1 MTEAL
6 KSSISP
12 GEIAEILQRAGYRA
26 NVIERDG
33 IAQVHSA
40 AQGLEFFVAFTS
52 SGPVQQARQ
61 ADLAFHCWLL
71 IRDELPPELIDG
83 WNRSRRFARLFRQ
96 GQVLVLTMDIL
107 LAGGVSEAH
116 LHAQCELWDRLIRD
130 LVLHVQRSGKV
141 QLQAP
146 LNGQAA
152 VAGGGGREPA

>member
-1 MTEAL
+1 
-6 KSSISP
+6 
-12 GEIAEILQRAGYRA
+12 
-26 NVIERDG
+26 
-33 IAQVHSA
+33 
-40 AQGLEFFVAFTS
+40 
-52 SGPVQQARQ
+52 
-61 ADLAFHCWLL
+61 
-71 IRDELPPELIDG
+71 
-83 WNRSRRFARLFRQ
+83 
-96 GQVLVLTMDIL
+96 LTMDIL